1 MEAQAIIPAT
11 GISLLAT
18 PSIYVGLYY
27 EYVIILLIFCGR
39 WQRGR
44 LAGFV
49 MSVLRNLPSHPSL
62 FMQTRREIQDEND
75 DSDFWG
81 SISLRRGFYR

>member
-1 MEAQAIIPAT
+1 MIGGGSSDHTSDRHFFISNT
-11 GISLLAT
+11 LYIRRSLLRVRDN
-18 PSIYVGLYY
+18 SV
-27 EYVIILLIFCGR
+27 VFC
-39 WQRGR
+39 WS
-44 LAGFV
+44 GFV
-49 MSVLRNLPSHPSL
+49 MSVLRNLPPHPSL